1 MALGFY
7 GKLPAHG
14 DFIER
19 GWSGGGVQAWDDWL
33 QRALAISRE
42 QLGERW
48 LDHYLTSPLWRFG
61 LSAGCID
68 GHHWLGVLCPSV
80 DRVGRY
86 FPLVIGVELEAPCQ
100 LAVALFGADDWFA
113 GLERLALAALEQ
125 ALDAE
130 QLLAQLQALPP
141 VPCTTM
147 VPATSPANESVGIY
161 CTSEPTLPQLL
172 EWQWRHSSAAASL
185 WRTLGSQAVRPGAL
199 LTAGMANAAG
209 YAAMLDG
216 DWARWGWLAAQ

>member
-42 QLGERW
+42 QLGDSW

-68 GHHWLGVLCPSV
+68 EHHWLGVLCPSV

-86 FPLVIGVELEAPCQ
+86 FPLVIGTELETPCQ
-100 LAVALFGADDWFA
+100 LATAMFGADDWFA
-113 GLERLALAALEQ
+113 GLEHLALAALEQ
-125 ALDAE
+125 PLDAE
-130 QLLAQLQALPP
+130 QLLTQLQALPP
-141 VPCTTM
+141 APCTQT
-147 VPATSPANESVGIY
+147 VPATTADAGIY
-161 CTSEPTLPQLL
+161 CASAQPLPQLL
-172 EWQWRHSSAAASL
+172 EWQWRSASAAASL
-185 WRTLGSQAVRPGAL
+185 WRTLGSQAVLPGAL
-199 LTAGMANAAG
+199 MTAGMANAAG

-216 DWARWGWLAAQ
+216 DWARWGWIAAR

>member
-19 GWSGGGVQAWDDWL
+19 GWSGGGVQGWDDWL

-48 LDHYLTSPLWRFG
+48 LDLYLTSPLWRFG
-61 LSAGCID
+61 LGAGCID
-68 GHHWLGVLCPSV
+68 QHHWLGILMPSV

-86 FPLVIGVELEAPCQ
+86 FPLVIGAQLETPCH
-100 LAVALFGADDWFA
+100 LAAALFGADEWFA
-113 GLERLALAALEQ
+113 ALEQLALAALEQ
-125 ALDAE
+125 PLDAE
-130 QLLAQLQALPP
+130 QLAAQLAALPP
-141 VPCTTM
+141 WGEISGTQTVHAGAGLFSAAAPER
-147 VPATSPANESVGIY
+147 A
-161 CTSEPTLPQLL
+161 LPQLL
-172 EWQWRHSSAAASL
+172 EWQWRNSGGGASL
-185 WRTLGSQAVRPGAL
+185 WRTRGSQAVPAGAL
-199 LTAGMANAAG
+199 IAAGMAPAAG

-216 DWARWGWLAAQ
+216 DWARWGWAQAQ